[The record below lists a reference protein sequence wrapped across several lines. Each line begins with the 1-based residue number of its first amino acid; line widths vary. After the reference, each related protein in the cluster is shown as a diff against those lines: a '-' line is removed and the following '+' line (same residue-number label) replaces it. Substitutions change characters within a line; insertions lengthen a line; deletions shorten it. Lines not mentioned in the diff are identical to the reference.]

1 MRFGVSG
8 ELIPRNMDD
17 VTPALAA
24 RVRELGFSG
33 IFSRFGDNDPH
44 TTTEAQCRRAR
55 AVLDEAGLAMYQC
68 TGYWQCLFHPDDAQR
83 REAVRTLQ
91 AALRVASW
99 LGARGIDT
107 GPGSLSP
114 RGPWFPHPDN
124 WTADARQR
132 LIVSLRECAPVA
144 EECGVF
150 LSLEG
155 HQLVVLDS
163 AATMREVLDAVD
175 SPMVKCD
182 FDPVNWIT
190 LRTVFA
196 TGPAITEMV
205 ATLGPQIVSAH
216 AKDVTIADRL
226 VVHIDNVAAGTGI
239 LDYPTFL
246 RLIEDLNPSYPVIVE
261 AAAVEELPAVSAF
274 LHRVAASCG
283 IVVY

>member
-8 ELIPRNMDD
+8 DLIPRDMDEI
-17 VTPALAA
+17 TPALTE
-24 RVRELGFSG
+24 RVRALGFSG
-33 IFSRFGDNDPH
+33 IFSRFGANDPH
-44 TTTEAQCRRAR
+44 TTTEAQCQRVRTILA
-55 AVLDEAGLAMYQC
+55 DAGLAMYQA
-68 TGYWQCLFHPDDAQR
+68 TGYWQCLIHPDEAQR

-91 AALRVASW
+91 AALRVAGW

-107 GPGSLSP
+107 GPGSMNP

-124 WTADARQR
+124 WTPWAREQ
-132 LIVSLRECAPVA
+132 LVKSLKECAPVA

-155 HQLVVLDS
+155 HQLVTLDTAETMRAVLD
-163 AATMREVLDAVD
+163 EVD

-190 LRTVFA
+190 LQTVFA
-196 TGPAITEMV
+196 AGPAITAMV

-216 AKDVTIADRL
+216 ARDVAVRDHL
-226 VVHIDNVAAGTGI
+226 VVRIDNIAAGTGI

-246 RLIEDLNPSYPVIVE
+246 RLIEDLDPSFPVIVE
-261 AAAVEELPAVSAF
+261 AAAIDELPAVSDF
-274 LHRVAASCG
+274 LHRTARECG
-283 IVVY
+283 IAVY

>member
-17 VTPALAA
+17 FTPAIAA

-44 TTTEAQCRRAR
+44 TTTEAQCRRVR
-55 AVLDEAGLAMYQC
+55 SILDDAGLAMYQC
-68 TGYWQCLFHPDDAQR
+68 TGYWQCLIHPDEAQR
-83 REAVRTLQ
+83 RAAVRTLQ

-114 RGPWFPHPDN
+114 RGPWFPYPGN
-124 WTADARQR
+124 WTAEVRHR
-132 LIVSLRECAPVA
+132 LIASLRECAPVA
-144 EECGVF
+144 EECGVI

-163 AATMREVLDAVD
+163 AQTMREVLDAVA

-190 LRTVFA
+190 LQTVYD
-196 TGPAITEMV
+196 TGAAITEMV
-205 ATLGPQIVSAH
+205 RTLAPHIVSAH

-246 RLIEDLNPSYPVIVE
+246 RLIEDLDPHFPVIVE
-261 AAAVEELPAVSAF
+261 AAALDELPAVSAF
-274 LHRVAASCG
+274 LHDTARQCG
-283 IVVY
+283 ITVY

>member
-8 ELIPRNMDD
+8 DLIPTNMNEI
-17 VTPALAA
+17 TPALTA
-24 RVRELGFSG
+24 RVQALGFSG
-33 IFSRFGDNDPH
+33 IFSRFGANDPH
-44 TTTEAQCRRAR
+44 TTTREQCARAR

-68 TGYWQCLFHPDDAQR
+68 TGYWQCLIHPDETQR

-91 AALRVASW
+91 AALRIASW

-107 GPGSLSP
+107 GPGSMSP

-124 WTADARQR
+124 WTPWAREQ
-132 LIVSLRECAPVA
+132 LVKSLKECAPVA
-144 EECGVF
+144 EECGVI

-155 HQLVVLDS
+155 HQLVTLDTAETMRAVLD
-163 AATMREVLDAVD
+163 EVD

-216 AKDVTIADRL
+216 AKDVAIRDRL
-226 VVHIDNVAAGTGI
+226 VVHIDNIAAGTGI

-246 RLIEDLNPSYPVIVE
+246 RLIEDLDPSFPVIVE
-261 AAAVEELPAVSAF
+261 AAAIEELPTVSDF
-274 LHRVAASCG
+274 LHRTAQECG
-283 IVVY
+283 ITVY

>member
-44 TTTEAQCRRAR
+44 TTNEAQCRRVR
-55 AVLDEAGLAMYQC
+55 SIMDNAGLAMYQC
-68 TGYWQCLFHPDDAQR
+68 TGYWQCLIHPDEARR

-114 RGPWFPHPDN
+114 RGPWFPHPGN
-124 WTADARQR
+124 WAPEVRQR
-132 LIVSLRECAPVA
+132 LIDSLRECAPVA
-144 EECGVF
+144 EECGVI

-163 AATMREVLDAVD
+163 ARTMREVLDVVA

-182 FDPVNWIT
+182 FDPVNWLT
-190 LRTVFA
+190 LQTVYS
-196 TGPAITEMV
+196 TGAAVTEMV
-205 ATLGPQIVSAH
+205 RTLGPHIVSAH

-246 RLIEDLNPSYPVIVE
+246 RLIEDLDPGFPIIVE
-261 AAAVEELPAVSAF
+261 AAALDELPAVSAF
-274 LHRVAASCG
+274 LHDTARRCG

>member
-8 ELIPRNMDD
+8 ELIPRSMDD
-17 VTPALAA
+17 VMPALAA

-44 TTTEAQCRRAR
+44 TTTEAQCRRVR
-55 AVLDEAGLAMYQC
+55 DILDDAGLAMYQC
-68 TGYWQCLFHPDDAQR
+68 TGYWQCLIDPDEGR
-83 REAVRTLQ
+83 RGEAVRTLQ
-91 AALRVASW
+91 AALRVAAW

-107 GPGSLSP
+107 GPGSLNP
-114 RGPWFPHPDN
+114 RGPWWPHPGN
-124 WTADARQR
+124 WSPEARER
-132 LIVSLRECAPVA
+132 LIASLRACAPVA

-150 LSLEG
+150 LSMEG
-155 HQLVVLDS
+155 HQLVVLDC
-163 AATMREVLDAVD
+163 AATMREVLDAVG

-190 LRTVFA
+190 LRTVYE
-196 TGPAITEMV
+196 TGPAIREMV
-205 ATLGPQIVSAH
+205 KILGPQIVSAH

-246 RLIEDLNPSYPVIVE
+246 RLIEDLDPSFPVIVE
-261 AAAVEELPAVSAF
+261 AAAIDELPAVSAF
-274 LHRVAASCG
+274 LHETARACG
-283 IVVY
+283 IAVY